1 MLATSRHR
9 APALIAF
16 CFGVA
21 FSLSAF
27 ANDVCQDC
35 WDACFADRDAC
46 LAAGYPTGACV
57 ANFHTC
63 ALRCGCV
70 IP

>member
-1 MLATSRHR
+1 MLTTSRHR
-9 APALIAF
+9 VPALIAF

-27 ANDVCQDC
+27 ANDACQDC

-46 LAAGYPTGACV
+46 LAAGYSSNVCYI
-57 ANFHTC
+57 NFRHC
-63 ALRCGCV
+63 ALQCGCV